1 MMNYIMNGIQALKES
16 FFSGIFICIAVN
28 VLLYLFKK
36 RRNFSQKCILEAIF
50 CIYCVTLARLTGIF
64 TLHFSL
70 NGAFNYNLVPF
81 VGSSIV
87 PVLLNF
93 ALFFPLGFLLPL
105 IFRSCRGNW
114 KKVAAICGLT
124 SLTIELLQL
133 LGGRYAEVEDLLIN
147 TLGGFSGCIVS
158 AGISE
163 RKANRKKA
171 VRSIASLCLALTL
184 CFIGIY
190 AVGNNK
196 KPLPDGL
203 SAVES
208 NIVEIHVYSHGE
220 QRSVDV
226 DSYIYRTFASQIAN
240 CGGHLLEIQK
250 PSESGVWNDSDCFI
264 EIIYASAQTIRFE
277 NAEDFSIENADRLLY
292 NADQN
297 ILYWGNSGYQNC
309 LDYTKM
315 DGELQAHKE
324 EILREYREL
333 PALIRDCFCQ

>member
-1 MMNYIMNGIQALKES
+1 MRPDLVNHRAFAVIGRQICG
-16 FFSGIFICIAVN
+16 SGRSSHQYTGRIFWLHC
-28 VLLYLFKK
+28 FCRHK
-36 RRNFSQKCILEAIF
+36 REKGESQK
-50 CIYCVTLARLTGIF
+50 
-64 TLHFSL
+64 S
-70 NGAFNYNLVPF
+70 
-81 VGSSIV
+81 
-87 PVLLNF
+87 
-93 ALFFPLGFLLPL
+93 
-105 IFRSCRGNW
+105 
-114 KKVAAICGLT
+114 
-124 SLTIELLQL
+124 
-133 LGGRYAEVEDLLIN
+133 
-147 TLGGFSGCIVS
+147 
-158 AGISE
+158 
-163 RKANRKKA
+163 

-292 NADQN
+292 IAGQN
-297 ILYWGNSGYQNC
+297 ILYWGDSGYQNC
-309 LDYTKM
+309 LDYTKT

-324 EILREYREL
+324 EILMEYREL
-333 PALIRDCFCQ
+333 LRSFVIASTSSNSAVLPAGGFP